1 MALDISLRKIHTG
14 EQALYFPGPKIWT
27 KIGHSTKKR
36 KNYGFFHTF
45 SEERSFRQTV

>member
-36 KNYGFFHTF
+36 KNYSFFHTF